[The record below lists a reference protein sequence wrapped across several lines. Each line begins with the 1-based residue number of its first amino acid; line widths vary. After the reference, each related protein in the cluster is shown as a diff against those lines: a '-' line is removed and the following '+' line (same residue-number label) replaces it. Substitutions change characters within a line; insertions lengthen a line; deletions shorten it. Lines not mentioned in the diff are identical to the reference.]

1 MKITRRQLRKVIL
14 ESMVKEGLE
23 PERYRNK
30 RDAEDMAVGMVFGE
44 EPNVRL
50 AGKLPYEIRIVSID
64 GEYALYA
71 MRDHRD
77 RYAGEGTEIAAVP
90 RGGEI
95 RYGRRI

>member
-1 MKITRRQLRKVIL
+1 MKISRRQLKRIIL
-14 ESMVKEGLE
+14 ESMVREELE

-50 AGKLPYEIRIVSID
+50 GGNLPYEVRIFSID

-77 RYAGEGTEIAAVP
+77 SYTGEGTEIAAVP
-90 RGGEI
+90 RGGAI
-95 RYGRRI
+95 RYGRRV

>member
-1 MKITRRQLRKVIL
+1 MKITRTQLRKIIL
-14 ESMVKEGLE
+14 ESMPREELE

-44 EPNVRL
+44 ESNVRL
-50 AGKLPYEIRIVSID
+50 GGNLPYEVRIVYVD

-77 RYAGEGTEIAAVP
+77 SYAGEGTEIAAVP

-95 RYGRRI
+95 RYG